1 MLDHLQT
8 SEQDGGWL
16 GGPLWQMDLASNC
29 TSCENF
35 GNCTS
40 VHGVQPR
47 PDQCNLTKP
56 EAEGDWF
63 DLSGFEITTKPIDRF
78 RGMLPKRLNL
88 VAKMANGKG
97 KTHGAVPGFMASST
111 CPSPTATGGCD
122 WAAQPAFSTR
132 PKGSWLGFP
141 WQTLWSKQ
149 RIASNSAAA
158 FVSCF
163 VPYEAAS
170 GKAAAQAVAKSI
182 EIQLAASDDSAT
194 VTLTPFGATKPLTV
208 TLDIHGKWSVSR

>member
-1 MLDHLQT
+1 MRGVAAEGASTPSFGLVGPRSALRAADAPPCSSLL
-8 SEQDGGWL
+8 S
-16 GGPLWQMDLASNC
+16 GGP
-29 TSCENF
+29 
-35 GNCTS
+35 
-40 VHGVQPR
+40 PR
-47 PDQCNLTKP
+47 LD
-56 EAEGDWF
+56 
-63 DLSGFEITTKPIDRF
+63 
-78 RGMLPKRLNL
+78 
-88 VAKMANGKG
+88 
-97 KTHGAVPGFMASST
+97 KTHGAAPGFMASST

-122 WAAQPAFSTR
+122 WAAQPAFSNR

-163 VPYEAAS
+163 VPYEAAL

-194 VTLTPFGATKPLTV
+194 VKLTPDGATKQLTV
-208 TLDIHGKWSVSR
+208 TLDIHGKWTVSR